1 MTLAALLRE
10 RAIVRALIVDD
21 ACDPIPRAR
30 DLAGQQGEWA
40 TFNDDLAPE
49 QRANIDARYGAGAA
63 LPFAEKITDD
73 NYVAVVW
80 ELREELGTVAEPL
93 FESYLANQARDL
105 DYVRKVRDAL
115 TALGLECTERGRE
128 FTAQAMAA
136 DVIVID
142 LYLGSAQDEDAF
154 AASRALLRDAL
165 QPRRAQPPLVILMSR
180 STRLGQ
186 NRDIFR
192 DDVGLL
198 ESGFRILAK
207 KDLDQAGLLERQ
219 LERLAQHADE
229 TRKLARFFHSLERG
243 VAEAASR
250 TLLLARRLRLS
261 DIAQIQHLLLDFEGE
276 PTGSYLVDVFDRV
289 MQHEIERDTEVIAA
303 ATALEKFPTAQHPPP
318 YVAGSAD
325 LQALVERML
334 TQNPERL
341 RLRGSIYSPV
351 TFGDLLR
358 FPEAYAADCR
368 AELKAWSEQDNR
380 VEAHRPIAEPLD
392 VEPGDVL
399 LVLTPVCDLLR
410 DADQRAPRIL
420 FLVGT
425 PAPMGRTDWVYG
437 VDNRTVAITIDGV
450 MSWIKWNLKHVD
462 TLSWAQLASAIAG
475 DKLEVFARLRESH
488 ALELQ
493 QRVLA
498 GLGRVGLVA
507 PMPATFPVVL
517 EAFYCGSE
525 HTPIPLPVEELRTA
539 AACWVGRDQHG
550 KPVSRLVLTEGACDS
565 LAAALTALQDDLVAL
580 DSRPA
585 LQLART
591 SAELRRKLETGL
603 DLKSVT
609 DTRWSAISIDRSGQ
623 TTPIALV
630 SWNHDPELEIS
641 RGDRPKAGV
650 LLLIRDV
657 KDEGAP
663 GLIDL
668 QRDGLAA
675 DDRPSEVEVRPA

>member
-1 MTLAALLRE
+1 MTLAALLQE
-10 RAIVRALIVDD
+10 RAIERALIVDD
-21 ACDPIPRAR
+21 ACDPVPRAR

-40 TFNDDLAPE
+40 TFNDDLSPD
-49 QRANIDARYGAGAA
+49 QRASIDLRYVAGAA
-63 LPFAEKITDD
+63 KPFAEKITDD
-73 NYVAVVW
+73 NYVAAVW
-80 ELREELGTVAEPL
+80 ELREELGAVAEPL

-105 DYVRKVRDAL
+105 DYVQKVRDAL
-115 TALGLECTERGRE
+115 TALGLDCTERGRE
-128 FTAQAMAA
+128 FADQAMTA

-142 LYLGSAQDEDAF
+142 LYLGSAQDEEAF

-165 QPRRAQPPLVILMSR
+165 HPRRAEPPLVILMSR

-198 ESGFRILAK
+198 ESGFRILSK
-207 KDLDQAGLLERQ
+207 KDLDQDGLLERQ
-219 LERLAQHADE
+219 LERLAQHASE
-229 TRKLARFFHSLERG
+229 TRKLARFFDSLERG
-243 VAEAASR
+243 VTDAASR

-289 MQHEIERDTEVIAA
+289 MQHEIERDTDVIAA
-303 ATALEKFPTAQHPPP
+303 ATALENFPTAEHPPP

-334 TQNPERL
+334 TQNSERL
-341 RLRGSIYSPV
+341 QLRGSIHSPV
-351 TFGDLLR
+351 TFGDILR
-358 FPEAYAADCR
+358 LPEAYAADR
-368 AELKAWSEQDNR
+368 SAALKAWSETDNAD
-380 VEAHRPIAEPLD
+380 EADRPLAEPLD
-392 VEPGDVL
+392 TAPGEVL

-410 DADQRAPRIL
+410 DAAQRAPRIL
-420 FLVGT
+420 FLVGS
-425 PAPMGRTDWVYG
+425 PAPMGRSDWLYG
-437 VDNRTVAITIDGV
+437 VDNRTVAITINGV

-462 TLSWAQLASAIAG
+462 TLSWVQLERAIACG
-475 DKLEVFARLRESH
+475 KLEVFARLRESH

-517 EAFYCGSE
+517 EAFYCG
-525 HTPIPLPVEELRTA
+525 HDYKPVPLPVEELRTA
-539 AACWVGRDQHG
+539 AACWVGRDQQG

-565 LAAALTALQDDLVAL
+565 LVAALTALQEDLVAA
-580 DSRPA
+580 DARSA
-585 LQLART
+585 MQQART
-591 SAELRRKLETGL
+591 SAEIRRKLETGL
-603 DLKSVT
+603 DLKSVNES
-609 DTRWSAISIDRSGQ
+609 RWSPINIDRNGQ
-623 TTPIALV
+623 PTPIALV
-630 SWNHDPELEIS
+630 SWNHNPALEVV

-650 LLLIRDV
+650 LLLIRDAQ
-657 KDEGAP
+657 DEGAP

-675 DDRPSEVEVRPA
+675 EGVPPD